1 MSGRAFLD
9 TNIFVYNFDAS
20 ATAGKRSVA
29 SQLIQ
34 DGLERGRCVIS
45 YQVIQEFLNV
55 ARSKFAVPL
64 SVPDL
69 QVVVRSILKPLLV
82 VLPSPDLFCGALDIH
97 VRYQI
102 SWYDSLI
109 VAAAAEAGCS
119 VLYTEDL
126 QHGARLNGVTIENPF
141 RK

>member
-1 MSGRAFLD
+1 M
-9 TNIFVYNFDAS
+9 
-20 ATAGKRSVA
+20 
-29 SQLIQ
+29 
-34 DGLERGRCVIS
+34 
-45 YQVIQEFLNV
+45 
-55 ARSKFAVPL
+55 
-64 SVPDL
+64 
-69 QVVVRSILKPLLV
+69 VRSILKPLLV

-102 SWYDSLI
+102 SWYDTLI